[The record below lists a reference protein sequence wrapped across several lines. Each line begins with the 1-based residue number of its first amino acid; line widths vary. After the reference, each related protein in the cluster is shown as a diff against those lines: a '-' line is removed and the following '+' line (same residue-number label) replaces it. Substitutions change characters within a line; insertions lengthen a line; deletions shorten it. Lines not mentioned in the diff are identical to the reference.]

1 MQQLTSVIV
10 FNFYLNAYDTPL
22 IRPNGSGFSGQDQE
36 CMFLRTMVTKTKT
49 TYWYKG
55 RVQVEEPRSGAK
67 RDKKRK
73 RKKKVWGGDD
83 EREKR
88 KEEGVKSE
96 VIAERIERV

>member
-1 MQQLTSVIV
+1 
-10 FNFYLNAYDTPL
+10 
-22 IRPNGSGFSGQDQE
+22 
-36 CMFLRTMVTKTKT
+36 MVTKTKT